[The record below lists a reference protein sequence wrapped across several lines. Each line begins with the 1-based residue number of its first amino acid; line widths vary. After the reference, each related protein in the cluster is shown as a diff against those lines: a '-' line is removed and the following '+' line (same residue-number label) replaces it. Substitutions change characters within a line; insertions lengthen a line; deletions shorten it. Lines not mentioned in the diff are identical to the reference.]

1 MASTVQ
7 AFKAAIPKT
16 NRSIW
21 SRWWHSP
28 LPYVLPTVFYLL
40 ALTIYPLLYSL
51 YLSFQTY
58 TPQTNVFAFA
68 GLANYRELLTDPV
81 FRASFINTLIFTGVV
96 TISEII
102 FGLALALFFER
113 DFVGK
118 ALLRTALIIP
128 MLSTPMVVG
137 LMWRFLLNADWG
149 VINWLFSFVGIGPI
163 NWVGLSP
170 WSLIS
175 LMLVDIWQWTPFA
188 FLMLYAGLQALP
200 HEPFEAAKVDGASA
214 WQRFRYITLPLLR
227 PLIAILLILRS
238 VDAFR
243 SFDTVFA
250 LTYGGPGTNSY
261 LLSFYAYLTGFS
273 FLRMGYASAI
283 AYVMVIFVIIAT
295 TWMLRVVRRMG
306 DEL

>member
-1 MASTVQ
+1 MASTQHAGKPARAPV
-7 AFKAAIPKT
+7 
-16 NRSIW
+16 W
-21 SRWWHSP
+21 HWGHSP
-28 LPYVLPTVFYLL
+28 LPYILPTVLYLL
-40 ALTIYPLLYSL
+40 ALTVYPLFYSL
-51 YLSFQTY
+51 YLAFQTY
-58 TPQTNVFAFA
+58 TTQTNSFHFVGFANFVE
-68 GLANYRELLTDPV
+68 LATDPV
-81 FRASFINTLIFTGVV
+81 FLASFRNTLIFTVAV
-96 TISEII
+96 TVAEVLL
-102 FGLALALFFER
+102 GLLIALFFER
-113 DFVGK
+113 DFIGK

-149 VINWLFSFVGIGPI
+149 VLNWLLHFVGIGPI
-163 NWVGLSP
+163 NWVGQSP

-175 LMLVDIWQWTPFA
+175 LMLVDIWQWTGFA
-188 FLMLYAGLQALP
+188 FLMLYAGLQTLP
-200 HEPFEAAKVDGASA
+200 EELFEAAKVDGANA
-214 WQRFRYITLPLLR
+214 WQRFFYIKLPLLR
-227 PLIAILLILRS
+227 ALLIILTIFRS

-295 TWMLRVVRRMG
+295 TIMFRVLRRMG
-306 DEL
+306 SEL